1 MSLKGETEVAAL
13 SSVTYDQETD
23 EVYVSF
29 KVLDPDYKKTVLQIG
44 KRKDIKMKIV
54 GEKLFL
60 AQND

>member
-1 MSLKGETEVAAL
+1 MAAL